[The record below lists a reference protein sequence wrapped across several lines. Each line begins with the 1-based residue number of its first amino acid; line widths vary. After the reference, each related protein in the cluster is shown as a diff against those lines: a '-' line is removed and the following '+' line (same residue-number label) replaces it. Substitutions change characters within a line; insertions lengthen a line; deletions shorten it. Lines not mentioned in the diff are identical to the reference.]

1 MGEQRE
7 TPDARISSLSMK
19 TRFILPVIVFALWF
33 AIAPAVSSA
42 VPRKDSDLDGLP
54 DKWEMKPR
62 KKKNGKRGK
71 PKGPLRNLVKLG
83 AKPNHRDVFVE
94 VDAAT
99 DVDRAAAVTC
109 GDLDELVAAFAGAPL
124 MNPDGTTGI
133 NLHIDAGIECAS
145 RDYSFG
151 GASSFSASQPCARP
165 SDGSNSIAENRFQ
178 VFHQAMLV
186 NNLCGPEGVAT
197 TTDFVLNASP
207 SSDFGYVFMH
217 ELGHVFG
224 LDHGGL
230 NSFSVMS
237 GGVYGPGN
245 GRVLD
250 FNRHPVDALNESALS
265 EVNGLQSTPAG
276 EAALASF
283 YARYYCPAPND
294 GLFTQGTANAN
305 VDWDCDGAPF
315 YMPPQSQYID
325 PATVQGDLT
334 GDGDYDDVI
343 PAAAAEWPLLN
354 LANGRIGG

>member
-1 MGEQRE
+1 
-7 TPDARISSLSMK
+7 MK
-19 TRFILPVIVFALWF
+19 TRYLLPVIVFALWF
-33 AIAPAVSSA
+33 AAAPAVSNA

-71 PKGPLRNLVKLG
+71 PKGPLKNLVKLG
-83 AKPNHRDVFVE
+83 AKPKHRDVFVE

-99 DVDRAAAVTC
+99 DVDRATAVTC

-145 RDYSFG
+145 RDYTLG
-151 GASSFSASQPCARP
+151 GASTFAATQPCANP

-186 NNLCGPEGVAT
+186 NNLCVAEGVAT
-197 TTDFVLNASP
+197 ATDFMLNANP

-224 LDHGGL
+224 LDHGNV

-237 GGVYGPGN
+237 GGVYGPPGGN
-245 GRVLD
+245 NRVLD
-250 FNRHPVDALNESALS
+250 FNRYPVEALNVAALS
-265 EVNGLQSTPAG
+265 EVNGLLSTPEG
-276 EAALASF
+276 ETHLAKF
-283 YARYYCPAPND
+283 YARYYCPSQGG
-294 GLFTQGTANAN
+294 GLFTQGTANATVAWN
-305 VDWDCDGAPF
+305 CSGAPF
-315 YMPPQSQYID
+315 YNPMD
-325 PATVQGDLT
+325 PSPIEAGTVPGDLS
-334 GDGDYDDVI
+334 GDGDFDDVI
-343 PAAAAEWPLLN
+343 PAAPAEWPLLN